1 MCINNLARLWAV
13 VDIDSGC
20 VVFADYHYNIA
31 QSFRDRLW
39 KSCKDTVAEYADQ
52 SGDSSIL
59 KRAEWLSRYQLVRYD
74 INRAYIEVSPA
85 RAALSAFGSSLIG
98 RDYSPPSRAFEVGC
112 PFAPVRSTTV
122 SSTTKTTTQ
131 MKG

>member
-39 KSCKDTVAEYADQ
+39 KSCKDTASEYADQ
-52 SGDSSIL
+52 TGDSSIL
-59 KRAEWLSRYQLVRYD
+59 KHAEWLSRYQLVRYD

-98 RDYSPPSRAFEVGC
+98 RDYTPPSRAFEVGC
-112 PFAPVRSTTV
+112 PFAPEHPSTV
-122 SSTTKTTTQ
+122 TKRTTQ

>member
-1 MCINNLARLWAV
+1 MCINSLARLWAV

-20 VVFADYHYNIA
+20 VVFSDYHYNIS

-39 KSCKDTVAEYADQ
+39 KSCKDTAAEYADQ
-52 SGDSSIL
+52 TGDSSIL

-112 PFAPVRSTTV
+112 PFAPETT
-122 SSTTKTTTQ
+122 TTETTTQ
-131 MKG
+131 KKG

>member
-20 VVFADYHYNIA
+20 VLFADYHYNIS
-31 QSFRDRLW
+31 QSFRDRFL
-39 KSCKDTVAEYADQ
+39 KSLRDTAYECADHT
-52 SGDSSIL
+52 GDASLL
-59 KRAEWLSRYQLVRYD
+59 KTSEWSSRYKLVRYD

-98 RDYSPPSRAFEVGC
+98 REYSPPSKAFEVGC
-112 PFAPVRSTTV
+112 PFAPEVPTIK
-122 SSTTKTTTQ
+122 TKH
-131 MKG
+131 